1 MFKSILQVYPEEN
14 YQVYLYFNTGEVRLF
29 DASEIVG
36 KGVFKVLAD
45 KKFFVERCTVLNHTL
60 AWDVSGNYDPTQ
72 CLDLDPEVLYEKSTR
87 VEDPLAEKNI
97 S

>member
-14 YQVYLYFNTGEVRLF
+14 YQVYLYFNTGEVRLY

-36 KGVFKVLAD
+36 KGVFKLLAD
-45 KKFFVERCTVLNHTL
+45 KTFFLERCTVLNHTL

-72 CLDLDPEVLYEKSTR
+72 CLDLDPDVLYEKSTR
-87 VEDPLAEKNI
+87 VEDSLAEKHI

>member
-14 YQVYLYFNTGEVRLF
+14 YQVYLYFNTGEVRLY

-72 CLDLDPEVLYEKSTR
+72 CLDLDPEVLYKKSTR
-87 VEDPLAEKNI
+87 VEDPLAEKHI